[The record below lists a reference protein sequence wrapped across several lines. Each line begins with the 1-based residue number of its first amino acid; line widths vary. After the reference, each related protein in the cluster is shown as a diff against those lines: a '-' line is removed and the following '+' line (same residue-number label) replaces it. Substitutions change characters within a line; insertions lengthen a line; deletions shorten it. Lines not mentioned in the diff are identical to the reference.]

1 MMVYDLESDPSDANE
16 SYGPSQDQAQHL
28 AGVPSVL
35 SSVVMEG
42 RIQILEKGNTSHGNG
57 KVE

>member
-1 MMVYDLESDPSDANE
+1 MVYDLESDPRNACK

-28 AGVPSVL
+28 AGVSSVL
-35 SSVVMEG
+35 SSVVIEG
-42 RIQILEKGNTSHGNG
+42 RSQMLEKGNTSQGNG